1 MSHRCLFLRSGRS
14 LITHLI
20 ERDQTHGERGH
31 ERLILERQTL
41 LSYLDDYG
49 RRGRETVFVD
59 HRGLRTVRWSY
70 KRLVQEAHQFASGLA
85 ARGIRRGDRV
95 LLSGENSPE
104 WAAAF
109 WGCCLLGAVVVP
121 LDKHSTP
128 EFINS
133 VTQQTAAKTV
143 LTEAALSELSRT
155 DPVLNDTTRLR
166 EISPPK
172 DLTPNAIAE
181 IIYTS
186 GTTSDPKGVV
196 LTHGNILAN
205 LHPLEKEIKKHLKW
219 ERFFHPIRFLNLV
232 PLSHVF
238 GQFMGL
244 FVPQL
249 TGGEVHF
256 HESLNPAEIVRTV
269 RRNRISVIV
278 VVPRVLDALREWLER
293 DYAAR
298 GRTQE
303 LHDKLAAAESQSV
316 LHRWWSFRDV
326 HRRFGWKFWAFVC
339 GGATLNQQ
347 TEDFWQR
354 LGFAVLQ
361 GYGMTETAALV
372 SVSHPFKQSRGSIG
386 QLLPGHEMK
395 LDESGEILVRGASV
409 SPGYWTSN
417 GSSSAVMSTAE
428 DVVSRDT
435 GEWLR
440 TGDIGELDAN
450 GNLFFKG
457 RQKDVIVGAAGLNI
471 YPEDLEAALDRQ
483 PEIRASCIVAID
495 GPRGAEPFAAIIPST
510 LNSDIDAAV
519 KRANEQLAE
528 YQHIRRWS
536 IWPEPDFPR
545 TATHKVLK
553 REVVDQLKSVS
564 SNPQNVL
571 SLITHIT
578 GAARTKVDPATRL
591 SDLQLDSLGRVE
603 LLSALEDRYQVSLDE
618 AAFTAA
624 TTVADVQNLLRGELE
639 QETTTPYPYPNW
651 PRRWPIKL
659 IRFVLFYTIILP
671 ITHLMTRMS
680 ITGRKQ
686 LKNISDPVLFV
697 ANHVTLGDHA
707 LVLAA
712 LPFHQRHRLAIAME
726 GELLRNWIH
735 PPADTAAFT
744 RLRWLAQYFLVN
756 LFFHVFPLPKQS
768 GFRRSFAYA
777 GECIDRGQSVL
788 VFPEGT
794 RAPRGQMHMGHFK
807 PGIGVLAKALNIP
820 VVPVK
825 LEGLYELKRRQQYF
839 ADPGMVRVRIG
850 APVTFAPDTEP
861 TTIAQELERRFNTD

>member
-1 MSHRCLFLRSGRS
+1 MIKR
-14 LITHLI
+14 
-20 ERDQTHGERGH
+20 E
-31 ERLILERQTL
+31 TL
-41 LSYLDDYG
+41 LSYLDDYA

-70 KRLVQEAHQFASGLA
+70 ERIVREAHRFAVELE
-85 ARGIRRGDRV
+85 ARGIRPGDRV
-95 LLSGENSPE
+95 LLHGENGPE

-109 WGCCLLGAVVVP
+109 WGCCLSGVVVVP
-121 LDKHSTP
+121 LDKGSTAD
-128 EFINS
+128 FINS
-133 VTQQTAAKTV
+133 VAQQTSAKLVVTDTQLQV
-143 LTEAALSELSRT
+143 PGPTLLLTGFFLNEAA
-155 DPVLNDTTRLR
+155 PVRD
-166 EISPPK
+166 ISLPK
-172 DLTPNAIAE
+172 DLTAGTIVE

-186 GTTSDPKGVV
+186 GTTSEPKGVV

-205 LHPLEKEIKKHLKW
+205 LKPLEKEIKKYLKW

-256 HESLNPAEIVRTV
+256 HESLNPAEIVRIA
-269 RRNRISVIV
+269 RKNRISVIV
-278 VVPRVLDALREWLER
+278 AVPRVLDALREWIER
-293 DYAAR
+293 DFAAR
-298 GRTQE
+298 GRTHE
-303 LHDKLAAAESQSV
+303 LHEKLAAAEAQNF

-326 HRRFGWKFWAFVC
+326 HPRFGWKFWAFVC
-339 GGATLNQQ
+339 GGATLNPQ
-347 TEDFWQR
+347 TEEFWQR

-361 GYGMTETAALV
+361 GYGMTETAALI
-372 SVSHPFKQSRGSIG
+372 SVNHPFKQSSGSIG

-395 LDESGEILVRGASV
+395 LDESGEILVRGPSI
-409 SPGYWTSN
+409 SPGYWTNN
-417 GSSSAVMSTAE
+417 GNVHGRS
-428 DVVSRDT
+428 
-435 GEWLR
+435 GEWLH
-440 TGDIGELDAN
+440 TGDVGELDAN

-483 PEIRASCIVAID
+483 PEIRASCVVAID
-495 GPRGAEPFAAIIPST
+495 GPRGAEPFAAIISRTPD
-510 LNSDIDAAV
+510 SDINSAV
-519 KRANEQLAE
+519 KRANIQLAE
-528 YQHIRRWS
+528 YQQIRRWS
-536 IWPEPDFPR
+536 IWPDPDFPR
-545 TATHKVLK
+545 TATHKIIR
-553 REVVDQLKSVS
+553 REVAARASIAE
-564 SNPQNVL
+564 NPL
-571 SLITHIT
+571 PTSLASQISHVT
-578 GAARTKVDPATRL
+578 GASPKPIDPSTRL

-624 TTVADVQNLLRGELE
+624 TTVGDIQNILRGEVE
-639 QETTTPYPYPNW
+639 QETATPYPYPDW
-651 PRRWPIKL
+651 PRWWPIKL
-659 IRFVLFYTIILP
+659 IRFALFYTIILP

-680 ITGRKQ
+680 ITGREH
-686 LKNISDPVLFV
+686 LTTSSDPVLFV

-712 LPFHQRHRLAIAME
+712 LPFRLRHRLAIAME

-735 PPADTAAFT
+735 PPAETNQFT
-744 RLRWLAQYFLVN
+744 KLRWLAQYFLVN

-777 GECIDRGQSVL
+777 GECIDRGVSVL

-839 ADPGMVRVRIG
+839 APPGMVRVHIG
-850 APVTFAPDTEP
+850 APVTFPPDSEA
-861 TTIAQELERRFNTD
+861 TTIAQELERRFNTE

>member
-1 MSHRCLFLRSGRS
+1 M
-14 LITHLI
+14 
-20 ERDQTHGERGH
+20 
-31 ERLILERQTL
+31 LERQTL
-41 LSYLDDYG
+41 LSYLDDYAP
-49 RRGRETVFVD
+49 RGRETVFVH

-70 KRLVQEAHQFASGLA
+70 ERLVREAHRFAVELEE
-85 ARGIRRGDRV
+85 RGIKSGDRV
-95 LLSGENSPE
+95 LLRGENSPE

-128 EFINS
+128 AFINS
-133 VTQQTAAKTV
+133 VARQTSAKKVVTDLVATDLAA
-143 LTEAALSELSRT
+143 S
-155 DPVLNDTTRLR
+155 DPLLNDNSRLR
-166 EISPPK
+166 DII
-172 DLTPNAIAE
+172 LE

-186 GTTSDPKGVV
+186 GTTSEPKGVV
-196 LTHGNILAN
+196 LTHRNILAN
-205 LHPLEKEIKKHLKW
+205 LHPLEKEIKKYLKW
-219 ERFFHPIRFLNLV
+219 ERIFHPIRFLNLV

-256 HESLNPAEIVRTV
+256 QESLNPAEIVRTT
-269 RRNRISVIV
+269 RKNRISVIV
-278 VVPRVLDALREWLER
+278 LVPRVLDALREWIER

-303 LHDKLAAAESQSV
+303 LHDKLVAAESQSL

-347 TEDFWQR
+347 TENFWQR

-409 SPGYWTSN
+409 SPGYWTNN
-417 GSSSAVMSTAE
+417 GEAKE
-428 DVVSRDT
+428 RNN
-435 GEWLR
+435 EWLR

-471 YPEDLEAALDRQ
+471 FPEDLEAALDRQ
-483 PEIRASCIVAID
+483 PEIRASCVVAID
-495 GPRGAEPFAAIIPST
+495 GPHGTEPFAAIIPATEHS
-510 LNSDIDAAV
+510 NIDAAI
-519 KRANEQLAE
+519 KRANDQLAE
-528 YQHIRRWS
+528 YQQIRRS
-536 IWPEPDFPR
+536 SVWPEPDFPR

-564 SNPQNVL
+564 SNPQDL
-571 SLITHIT
+571 SSLITHIT
-578 GAARTKVDPATRL
+578 GATRTTVDPSTRL

-603 LLSALEDRYQVSLDE
+603 LLGALEDRYQVSLDE

-624 TTVADVQNLLRGELE
+624 TTVADVQNLLKGELE
-639 QETTTPYPYPNW
+639 QETTTSYPYPNW
-651 PRRWPIKL
+651 PRWWPIKL

-680 ITGRKQ
+680 VTGREHLNKT
-686 LKNISDPVLFV
+686 SAPVLFV

-712 LPFHQRHRLAIAME
+712 LPFHKRHRLAIAME

-735 PPADTAAFT
+735 PPAGTDLFT

-777 GECIDRGQSVL
+777 GECIDRGESVL

-820 VVPVK
+820 VVPLK

-839 ADPGMVRVRIG
+839 ADRGMVRVVIG
-850 APVTFAPDTEP
+850 APVTFDRESNPASIT
-861 TTIAQELERRFNTD
+861 QELEGRFKRD